1 VVLDE
6 ITSQYG
12 VDAIAILCLNPD
24 TQTLEYVAS
33 RGFRTRAIEKT
44 SVRLGEALAGRAVRE
59 WCTVS
64 VPDLRQSEFT
74 RVALFAREGFVSY
87 YAVPLVARERVL
99 GVLEVFYR
107 LPHEGSSEWLEFLE
121 TLAGKTAMAIENA
134 ELFQRLERANVE
146 LTQAYD
152 ATIEA
157 LSYAL
162 DLKHQETEGHSR
174 QVTELTLLVAR
185 EKGINDEELAHI
197 RRGALLHDIGKM
209 GVPDAIL
216 LKPGKLTDEEWEI
229 MRRHPVYAY
238 EMLSRIDY
246 LRPALEIPYCHH
258 EKWDGTGYLR
268 GLKGEEIPLSAR
280 IFAVVDVFDAFSDR
294 PYRKAWPME
303 KALEYLREQSGKHFD
318 PRVVEVFL
326 SLAER
331 RLLFEK
337 ERP

>member
-1 VVLDE
+1 
-6 ITSQYG
+6 
-12 VDAIAILCLNPD
+12 
-24 TQTLEYVAS
+24 
-33 RGFRTRAIEKT
+33 
-44 SVRLGEALAGRAVRE
+44 
-59 WCTVS
+59 
-64 VPDLRQSEFT
+64 
-74 RVALFAREGFVSY
+74 
-87 YAVPLVARERVL
+87 VPLVARERVL

-121 TLAGKTAMAIENA
+121 TLAGQTAMAIENA

-152 ATIEA
+152 ATIGA

-162 DLKHQETEGHSR
+162 DLKDQETEGHSR
-174 QVTELTLLVAR
+174 RVTDLTLLVAR
-185 EKGINDEELAHI
+185 EMGINDEELAHI

-209 GVPDAIL
+209 GVPDAVL

-246 LRPALEIPYCHH
+246 LRPALETPYCHH
-258 EKWDGTGYLR
+258 ERWDGTGYPR

-280 IFAVVDVFDAFSDR
+280 IFAVVDVFDALTSDR

-318 PRVVEVFL
+318 PRVVEVFF

-331 RLLFEK
+331 KLFSRKKGLSPGLCFSLASSHPPDSGEELFCEALARSHYFAPGISTTEYRVNARAGHTK
-337 ERP
+337 TPTKKSGSKKSG